1 MNMKR
6 ATCVRGA
13 LLIVLLTLT
22 SFASSVPQASAFAC
36 YLPPGYPATC
46 CRCLNRCEARYQ
58 SCLAQA
64 TTPAEELDCY
74 YDVLAC
80 DDNCYNGI
88 ACGGM
93 N

>member
-1 MNMKR
+1 MKR

-13 LLIVLLTLT
+13 LLIVLLALT
-22 SFASSVPQASAFAC
+22 SFASSVPQASASC
-36 YLPPGYPATC
+36 YLPGYPATC

-58 SCLAQA
+58 SCLAEA

-74 YDVLAC
+74 FEAEAC
-80 DDNCYNGI
+80 DDSCYNGV